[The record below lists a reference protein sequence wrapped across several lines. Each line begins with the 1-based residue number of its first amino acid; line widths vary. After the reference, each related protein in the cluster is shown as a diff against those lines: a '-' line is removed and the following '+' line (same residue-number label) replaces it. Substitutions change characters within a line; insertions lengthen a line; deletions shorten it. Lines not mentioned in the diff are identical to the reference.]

1 MSKKF
6 RKTLGLVLA
15 VLVVFSSFAVTAS
28 AVSAPAKVQNLA
40 VASVDD
46 DEINVTWSKVS
57 GATGYLVYV
66 RSGSSGSWKKVETTA
81 KTYAEVENLKA
92 AHVYSIRVRAYKK
105 SGSEVVYGSYSAVLK
120 APTDPDEPRN
130 VSIGATNNKKAKIT
144 WSAVEGADGY
154 RVYKY
159 NATAKKWEK
168 VKTLTGTSYTAAVSE
183 KGGEK
188 FRVRAY
194 VVFDGKRYYGDASDT
209 VVSGVKTISYSK
221 AKSVALKDA
230 GLSVDDIF
238 GYEAEYDK
246 EGGVYV
252 YEIEFETN
260 KYEYE
265 YKINAETGKIIRKD
279 VERR

>member
-6 RKTLGLVLA
+6 RKALGLVLA

-28 AVSAPAKVQNLA
+28 AASAPAKVKNLA
-40 VASVDD
+40 VTTVDD
-46 DEINVTWSKVS
+46 DEINLKWSKVS
-57 GATGYLVYV
+57 GATGYQVYV
-66 RSGSSGSWKKVETTA
+66 RSGNSGSWKKAETTS
-81 KTYAEVENLKA
+81 KNYAEVENLKD
-92 AHVYSIRVRAYKK
+92 AHVYSIRVRAYVKA
-105 SGSEVVYGSYSAVLK
+105 SGKTTYGSYSAVVQ
-120 APTDPDEPRN
+120 ASTRPDEPRN
-130 VSIGATNNKKAKIT
+130 VSIGTTSNKKATIK

-168 VKTLTGTSYTAAVSE
+168 VKTLTGTSYNAAVSE

-194 VVFDGKRYYGDASDT
+194 VVFDGSRYYGDASDT
-209 VVSGVKTISYSK
+209 VVSGSKTIGYSK

-230 GLSVDDIF
+230 GLKEADIF

-246 EGGVYV
+246 EGKLYV
-252 YEIEFETN
+252 YEIEFETK

-265 YKINAETGKIIRKD
+265 YTINAETGKIVKKD